1 MALHEVTVHGFGT
14 PEVPRWS
21 VVHNG
26 PLYYA
31 DTEAVADHVATA
43 LNSDA
48 RLLADVIA
56 LVLGNDYEHVKH
68 QMIGQMVA
76 RRYAPFPKL

>member
-1 MALHEVTVHGFGT
+1 MTFHEVTVHGFGT

-31 DTEAVADHVATA
+31 NSEAVADHVAKA
-43 LNSDA
+43 LNYDA

-56 LVLGNDYEHVKH
+56 VVNGNDYEHVKQ
-68 QMIGQMVA
+68 QMIRQMVA